1 MAKHRRRRDPNRQ
14 DEPKK
19 PRRSQ
24 PDAGGESFDS
34 SRFERDQYNSDPLD
48 DSLDDED
55 LRRLAEALG
64 DEFEVV
70 GPEDEGDLETAF
82 IVQTIMPT
90 VSLEDLLNRLIH
102 QEGVPP
108 LEELYALSDLSLQGA
123 DLLRRRWERIP
134 VQRRRAVVAELVALA
149 DDDLFLL
156 LGRMLR
162 VALSDSDA
170 QVRQTA
176 VKGLWE
182 DGQPDLIGPLVQL
195 LHNDPE
201 IGVRAAAAT
210 ALGGFVLAGELEE
223 LDTALAMRAEEALLG
238 ILTDTAQPLGV
249 RRRALESIA
258 YSGEAGVRQLIEDG
272 YYSPDEAMRVSAVF
286 AMGRSADVRWRGLV
300 RAELQNPSAA
310 MRAEAAFACGEL
322 EAHGALNDLLALLDD
337 LEPAVRRA
345 AIFALG
351 RIGGSDARDALEAV
365 MLSDHGEEAEA
376 AEQALE
382 EMAFYA
388 DPEAVSLFDESED
401 EDAEWEEDADAW
413 YDMDDRE
420 LGEYD
425 MGGYDMDDDG
435 ADGDEEYDPDADGE

>member
-14 DEPKK
+14 EPSEPKK
-19 PRRSQ
+19 PRPPQ
-24 PDAGGESFDS
+24 PDADDNRFDA
-34 SRFERDQYNSDPLD
+34 
-48 DSLDDED
+48 DSLDDEE

-64 DEFEVV
+64 DDFEIVEA
-70 GPEDEGDLETAF
+70 EDEDEWDTTF
-82 IVQTIMPT
+82 IVSTVTPT
-90 VSLEDLLNRLIH
+90 VSLEELLQRLIQ
-102 QEGVPP
+102 QEDLPP
-108 LEELYALSDLSLQGA
+108 LEELYAFSDLSQQDA
-123 DLLRRRWERIP
+123 ELLRRQWTMIP
-134 VQRRRAVVAELVALA
+134 VQRRREVVAELVRLA
-149 DDDLFLL
+149 EDDLFLL

-162 VALSDSDA
+162 VALGDSDA

-182 DGQPDLIGPLVQL
+182 DGQADLIGPLVQL
-195 LHNDPE
+195 LHNDPDND
-201 IGVRAAAAT
+201 VRAAAAT

-238 ILTDTAQPLGV
+238 ILADTAQPLEV

-272 YYSPDEAMRVSAVF
+272 YYSPDEEMRVSAVF

-310 MRAEAAFACGEL
+310 VRAEAAFACGEL
-322 EAHGALNDLLALLDD
+322 EARGALNDLMALLDD
-337 LEPAVRRA
+337 RDPAVRRA

-365 MLSDHGEEAEA
+365 MLGNNAEEAEA

-382 EMAFYA
+382 EMSFYA
-388 DPEAVSLFDESED
+388 DLEAVSLFDESED
-401 EDAEWEEDADAW
+401 EDAEWDEDADAW
-413 YDMDDRE
+413 YDMDDRD

-425 MGGYDMDDDG
+425 SGEDD
-435 ADGDEEYDPDADGE
+435 EYSEDDADDSDTDDE